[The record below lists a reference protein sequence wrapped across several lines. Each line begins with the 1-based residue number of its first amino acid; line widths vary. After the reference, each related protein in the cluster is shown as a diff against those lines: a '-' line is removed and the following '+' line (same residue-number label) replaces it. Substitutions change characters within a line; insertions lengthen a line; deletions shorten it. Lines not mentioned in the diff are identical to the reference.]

1 MIETTKTVRD
11 IALEQPASIRVFER
25 FGIDYCCGGRKPIEE
40 ACSAKGLEV
49 ERVIAALEE
58 AAAGNQAPADDWAT
72 RSLTEL
78 SQHIVTAH
86 HEYCRREL
94 PRLSALAERVVQ
106 RHGDTRSE
114 LVEIQARLAA
124 LDAELTQHFTKEEM
138 ILFPAI
144 AALEQ
149 KGQGP
154 AQFTH
159 IDGPISV
166 MMREHDS
173 AGALLAEMRQLSG
186 NFTPP
191 AGACPTFH
199 AYYQGLREFEADL
212 HQHIHLENNVL
223 FPRALKLA
231 AQHG

>member
-1 MIETTKTVRD
+1 MIETTKTVRE

-25 FGIDYCCGGRKPIEE
+25 YGIDYCCGGRKPIEE
-40 ACSAKGLEV
+40 ACSTKGLDV

-58 AAAGNQAPADDWAT
+58 AAAGDQAPAEDWAA

-78 SQHIVTAH
+78 SRHIVAAH

-94 PRLSALAERVVQ
+94 PRLGMLAQRVVQ

-114 LVEIQARLAA
+114 LLEIQARLAA
-124 LDAELTQHFTKEEM
+124 LDAELTQHLTKEEM

-149 KGQGP
+149 QGEGH
-154 AQFTH
+154 AQFTRL
-159 IDGPISV
+159 DGPIAV
-166 MMREHDS
+166 MMREHDA

-223 FPRALKLA
+223 FPRALRMAGQL
-231 AQHG
+231 

>member
-1 MIETTKTVRD
+1 MIETTKTVRE

-25 FGIDYCCGGRKPIEE
+25 YGIDYCCGGRKPIEE
-40 ACSAKGLEV
+40 ACSTKGVAV
-49 ERVIAALEE
+49 EQVMAALEAALSGGE
-58 AAAGNQAPADDWAT
+58 AAADDWTA

-78 SQHIVTAH
+78 SEHIVVAH

-94 PRLSALAERVVQ
+94 PRLGALAARVVQ
-106 RHGDTRSE
+106 RHGDTRPE
-114 LVEIQARLAA
+114 LVAIRSRLEE
-124 LDAELTQHFTKEEM
+124 LDTELTQHLMKEEM

-144 AALEQ
+144 ATLEQ
-149 KGQGP
+149 KGAGHG
-154 AQFTH
+154 QFTRL
-159 IDGPISV
+159 DGPISV

-173 AGALLAEMRQLSG
+173 AGLLLAEMRDLSAD
-186 NFTPP
+186 FTPP

-223 FPRALKLA
+223 FPRALALA
-231 AQHG
+231 TQK

>member
-25 FGIDYCCGGRKPIEE
+25 FGIDYCCGGRKPIED
-40 ACSAKGLEV
+40 ACANKGLDV
-49 ERVIAALEE
+49 EKVLAALEE
-58 AAAGNQAPADDWAT
+58 AAAGNQAPADDWAA

-78 SQHIVTAH
+78 SRHIVAAH

-94 PRLSALAERVVQ
+94 PRLAVLAARVVQ

-114 LVEIQARLAA
+114 LVEIQAKLAA

-149 KGQGP
+149 KGIGH
-154 AQFTH
+154 AQFARL
-159 IDGPISV
+159 DGPISV
-166 MMREHDS
+166 MMREHDA
-173 AGALLAEMRQLSG
+173 AGLLLAEMRDLSG
-186 NFTPP
+186 EFTPP
-191 AGACPTFH
+191 PGACPTYH
-199 AYYQGLREFEADL
+199 AFYQGLREFEADL

-223 FPRALKLA
+223 FPRALALA
-231 AQHG
+231 AQL